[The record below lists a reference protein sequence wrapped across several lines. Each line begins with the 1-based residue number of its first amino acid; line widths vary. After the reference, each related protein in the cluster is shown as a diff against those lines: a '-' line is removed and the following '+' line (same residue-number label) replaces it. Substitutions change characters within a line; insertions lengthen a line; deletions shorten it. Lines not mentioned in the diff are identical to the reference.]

1 VGSFASLQVVSGI
14 IHTPERSG
22 VCITIPWARHKSTT
36 SSNNN
41 KSQYDLFYIA
51 FFRLL
56 DTMRPG
62 KSLPQPKGTTMKK
75 LMIPAIAALMSV
87 AVFAEDAAK
96 PADAAAAPADGA
108 CKAVAK
114 GDDAMKF
121 DIKEIKINK
130 ASCPEFTVEIDH
142 VGKLPAAAMGHNVVI
157 AKTADV
163 DAVAKEGAGAAAT
176 NYVKDG
182 DARVIAHTKVVGGGE
197 KDSVTFKTDVLEA
210 GGDYDFFCSFP
221 GHYAVMRGK
230 VVVE

>member
-1 VGSFASLQVVSGI
+1 
-14 IHTPERSG
+14 
-22 VCITIPWARHKSTT
+22 
-36 SSNNN
+36 
-41 KSQYDLFYIA
+41 
-51 FFRLL
+51 
-56 DTMRPG
+56 
-62 KSLPQPKGTTMKK
+62 MKK
-75 LMIPAIAALMSV
+75 LMIPALAALMSV

-114 GDDAMKF
+114 G
-121 DIKEIKINK
+121 
-130 ASCPEFTVEIDH
+130 
-142 VGKLPAAAMGHNVVI
+142 VI

>member
-1 VGSFASLQVVSGI
+1 
-14 IHTPERSG
+14 
-22 VCITIPWARHKSTT
+22 
-36 SSNNN
+36 
-41 KSQYDLFYIA
+41 
-51 FFRLL
+51 
-56 DTMRPG
+56 
-62 KSLPQPKGTTMKK
+62 MKK

-96 PADAAAAPADGA
+96 PAEAAADGA

-114 GDDAMKF
+114 GDDGMKF

-130 ASCPEFTVEIDH
+130 ASCPEFTVEVDH
-142 VGKLPAAAMGHNVVI
+142 IGKLPAAAMGHNVVI
-157 AKTADV
+157 TKTADV

-182 DARVIAHTKVVGGGE
+182 DERVIAHTKVVGGGE
-197 KDSVTFKTDVLEA
+197 KDSVTFKTDKLEA

>member
-1 VGSFASLQVVSGI
+1 
-14 IHTPERSG
+14 
-22 VCITIPWARHKSTT
+22 
-36 SSNNN
+36 
-41 KSQYDLFYIA
+41 
-51 FFRLL
+51 
-56 DTMRPG
+56 
-62 KSLPQPKGTTMKK
+62 MKK

-163 DAVAKEGAGAAAT
+163 DAV
-176 NYVKDG
+176 VKDG

-197 KDSVTFKTDVLEA
+197 KDSVTFKTDALEA

>member
-1 VGSFASLQVVSGI
+1 
-14 IHTPERSG
+14 
-22 VCITIPWARHKSTT
+22 
-36 SSNNN
+36 
-41 KSQYDLFYIA
+41 
-51 FFRLL
+51 
-56 DTMRPG
+56 
-62 KSLPQPKGTTMKK
+62 MKK
-75 LMIPAIAALMSV
+75 LMIPAIAAL
-87 AVFAEDAAK
+87 ADAASA
-96 PADAAAAPADGA
+96 PADAA
-108 CKAVAK
+108 CKAVVK

-163 DAVAKEGAGAAAT
+163 DAVAKEGAAAT
-176 NYVKDG
+176 SSVNDG
-182 DARVIAHTKVVGGGE
+182 DTRVIAHTKVGGCGE

>member
-1 VGSFASLQVVSGI
+1 
-14 IHTPERSG
+14 
-22 VCITIPWARHKSTT
+22 
-36 SSNNN
+36 
-41 KSQYDLFYIA
+41 
-51 FFRLL
+51 
-56 DTMRPG
+56 
-62 KSLPQPKGTTMKK
+62 MKK

-182 DARVIAHTKVVGGGE
+182 DTRVIAHTKVVGGGE
-197 KDSVTFKTDVLEA
+197 KNSVTFKTDVLEA